1 MVVSLFCTC
10 GAGVAVAAEPAPQGH
25 YLHDG
30 FYLRYSLGPGVGHIG
45 GTSPGGS
52 FGDTG
57 AGAGDIFA
65 IGGTLP
71 GGVVLGGASM
81 ALYSKGSL
89 GAVLGPFVDW
99 FPDPRGGWHLGADLG
114 LGVTQFLETP
124 PGSAAATLSPDTWL
138 HGYGLG
144 AALFAGHDFWIAPQA
159 SIGLLALVSMMPST
173 AAQDAPGYALTPLW
187 AGVLLGILYH

>member
-1 MVVSLFCTC
+1 VQAVSC
-10 GAGVAVAAEPAPQGH
+10 AAVASEPPPRGH

-30 FYLRYSLGPGVGHIG
+30 FYLRYSLGPGVGHIS

-57 AGAGDIFA
+57 AGIVDIFA

-89 GAVLGPFVDW
+89 GAVIGPFVDW
-99 FPDPRGGWHLGADLG
+99 FPDPHEGWHLGADVGIGSTVFLG
-114 LGVTQFLETP
+114 PPPESPGV
-124 PGSAAATLSPDTWL
+124 AADSILS
-138 HGYGLG
+138 GYGLG
-144 AALFAGHDFWIAPQA
+144 AAFFAGHDFWIAPQA
-159 SIGLLALVSMMPST
+159 SVGLMALVSTMTSA
-173 AAQDAPGYALTPLW
+173 AAQEAPGYVLTPLW